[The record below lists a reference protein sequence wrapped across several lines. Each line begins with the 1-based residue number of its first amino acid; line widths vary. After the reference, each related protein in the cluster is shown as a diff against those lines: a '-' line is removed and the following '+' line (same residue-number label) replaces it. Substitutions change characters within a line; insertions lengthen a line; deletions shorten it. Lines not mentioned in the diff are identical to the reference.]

1 MIKPPIFTLPDG
13 LKVQFLYFLAPPQR
27 NLYIRLNSGPLTF
40 SLYFLYIIPCISGL
54 RNIGFPRDNKWF
66 SVISELIFLER
77 VRFLLILAHNQSGG
91 GAGQSRDQRRG
102 GGGGPAE
109 PYYGFGFAA
118 LNLTLESTTFGLV
131 SVTKQIHFFN
141 GFSLLRK
148 TILSRF
154 SDIQKQKEQ
163 CLTCDNSKAATTQHY
178 AYPCKPWGGGCRFY
192 S

>member
-1 MIKPPIFTLPDG
+1 MIKPPIFTLSDG

-109 PYYGFGFAA
+109 PYYGFGFAPYSRVNHIWLSFCNKTNTLFQRLFA
-118 LNLTLESTTFGLV
+118 AEKNDIVTIFRYSETERTMSNLRQFQSGNPSTL
-131 SVTKQIHFFN
+131 
-141 GFSLLRK
+141 
-148 TILSRF
+148 RF
-154 SDIQKQKEQ
+154 P
-163 CLTCDNSKAATTQHY
+163 L
-178 AYPCKPWGGGCRFY
+178 
-192 S
+192 